1 MNLVKW
7 TWVSGNLH
15 LQQIGRLNL
24 RKVKMDN
31 SRSNGKFIQGDD
43 VCCGLFRCDYMLD
56 RDLMG
61 HAIRQVEINTVA
73 SSFGGISTIIPRLH
87 R

>member
-1 MNLVKW
+1 
-7 TWVSGNLH
+7 
-15 LQQIGRLNL
+15 
-24 RKVKMDN
+24 MDN